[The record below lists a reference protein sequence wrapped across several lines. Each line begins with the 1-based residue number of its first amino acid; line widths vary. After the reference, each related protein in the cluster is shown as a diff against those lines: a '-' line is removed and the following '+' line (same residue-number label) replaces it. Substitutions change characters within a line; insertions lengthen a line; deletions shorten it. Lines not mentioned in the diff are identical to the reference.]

1 MHPEVN
7 DALSLVH
14 SSDLPH
20 PSGALLSSF
29 INEALNTRAAADY
42 VLKACHAGH
51 GPNTRSELLSLVHD
65 WTYIVQSS
73 ESSGTHSKMEETATT
88 VLTCVLVSHRGSPP
102 PAPNRAERQAIIRR
116 DGARCC
122 ITGRPSR
129 FWDPL
134 IVAPILPI
142 PSGWVE
148 HDRPRMLDD
157 MLGAF
162 FGRSYRDWWLF
173 NAQDPQFISPYE
185 NHWLVSMSAAHAFSR
200 GIVKLD
206 RLPPSMVEYDVRQCS
221 IGPERPII
229 IDGAVALLGD
239 RSRAGINKVDPR
251 FVGTHARLSS
261 SMQYIELSKK
271 LAQHDSTS
279 TTAQQLSKIRRKF
292 WNRAWSLTQPFLA
305 AFLAVWLLIPA
316 RVRVVAYRT
325 LRRAAQRFID
335 PECATVQRLPFG
347 LYLKCTEYPASLR
360 NEVNAMRLVQRYTAI
375 PAPRPL
381 DFVEGPVQKGE
392 DEAFNL
398 SLGFAGQEEK
408 AEAYL
413 LMNCLPGVPL
423 SRAHEVLSDSDEAEV
438 TTQLQDY
445 VAQLRAI
452 PKTVNPD
459 MAICDTLG
467 GACRDT
473 RMLGGNPVGPF
484 VDEAAFSAM
493 LRSPDD
499 PARRGHQ
506 IYFTH
511 ADLNPRNILVEEADV
526 GRGWR
531 ISGIVDWEMAGY
543 YPEYWDYTKAL
554 YEGFRWS
561 WRYNNMVHKVFKG
574 LGEYSKEFEVEK
586 HDWESGI

>member
-1 MHPEVN
+1 
-7 DALSLVH
+7 
-14 SSDLPH
+14 
-20 PSGALLSSF
+20 
-29 INEALNTRAAADY
+29 
-42 VLKACHAGH
+42 
-51 GPNTRSELLSLVHD
+51 
-65 WTYIVQSS
+65 
-73 ESSGTHSKMEETATT
+73 
-88 VLTCVLVSHRGSPP
+88 
-102 PAPNRAERQAIIRR
+102 
-116 DGARCC
+116 
-122 ITGRPSR
+122 
-129 FWDPL
+129 
-134 IVAPILPI
+134 
-142 PSGWVE
+142 
-148 HDRPRMLDD
+148 MLDD

-173 NAQDPQFISPYE
+173 NAQDPHFMNPYE

-200 GIVKLD
+200 GIV
-206 RLPPSMVEYDVRQCS
+206 RLNRVSPSMVEYDVYQHS
-221 IGPERPII
+221 IGSERPVD

-239 RSRAGINKVDPR
+239 HSRAGINKVDPR

-279 TTAQQLSKIRRKF
+279 RAGQQLSMVRRKF
-292 WNRAWSLTQPFLA
+292 WSRVSSLTQPFLA
-305 AFLAVWLLIPA
+305 AVLAVWLLIPT

-325 LRRAAQRFID
+325 LRRVAQRFIA

-347 LYLKCTEYPASLR
+347 LYLKCAEYPASLR
-360 NEVNAMRLVQRYTAI
+360 NEVNAMRLVQRYTTI

-381 DFVEGPVQKGE
+381 DFVEGPVQKEE
-392 DEAFNL
+392 DEGL
-398 SLGFAGQEEK
+398 SLGIGLGLGLADQEEK

-413 LMNCLPGVPL
+413 LMNRLPGVPL
-423 SRAHEVLSDSDEAEV
+423 SRAHEVLSDHDEAEI

-445 VAQLRAI
+445 VTQLRAI

-459 MAICDTLG
+459 MAICDSLG

-473 RMLGGNPVGPF
+473 RILGGNAVGPF

-493 LRSPDD
+493 LRSADD
-499 PARRGHQ
+499 AARRGHR

-511 ADLNPRNILVEEADV
+511 ADLNPRNILVEATDA
-526 GRGWR
+526 GHGWR

-554 YEGFRWS
+554 FEGFRWS
-561 WRYNNMVHKVFKG
+561 WRYNNMVHGVFKG

-586 HDWESGI
+586 HAWESGI